1 MPVIEMPKK
10 EEPAHAS
17 QEGAEP
23 TPVRSEA
30 EDLLPERAEPSD
42 KEIIEKIQSDLMKS
56 LSTGAE
62 DDEPLVE
69 VTERNIPNE
78 DEVFN
83 DPPERV
89 KVEQPTP
96 LEEHDSSAQPTEFD
110 PAPRTKRKYVRKK
123 PMTDKQRDHLARI
136 RQIANEKRK
145 QKKLEAEQ
153 LKKEKEEQKEKEKE
167 EARIKKAEERILK
180 KQREEQEQINR
191 VNNQNNQNN
200 IKAPQP
206 QTGFTR
212 EDMEKAMFSAISSY
226 ETIRKAEKAEKKK
239 RELAEARERQ
249 MTRTLQQAIQ
259 PNKPPDQWRQF
270 FS

>member
-10 EEPAHAS
+10 EEPAP
-17 QEGAEP
+17 EP
-23 TPVRSEA
+23 TPMA

-56 LSTGAE
+56 QSLAE

-89 KVEQPTP
+89 KVEQPHTDRTM
-96 LEEHDSSAQPTEFD
+96 EEEETPTEFD

-180 KQREEQEQINR
+180 KQREAEEKQKEQIN
-191 VNNQNNQNN
+191 QAQQ
-200 IKAPQP
+200 APQP
-206 QTGFTR
+206 QTVNTGFTR

>member
-10 EEPAHAS
+10 EEP
-17 QEGAEP
+17 
-23 TPVRSEA
+23 V

-56 LSTGAE
+56 LPE

-69 VTERNIPNE
+69 VTERNIPSE

-89 KVEQPTP
+89 KVEQP
-96 LEEHDSSAQPTEFD
+96 LEEETPTEFD

-191 VNNQNNQNN
+191 VNQ
-200 IKAPQP
+200 APPQP
-206 QTGFTR
+206 QAVNTGFTR

>member
-10 EEPAHAS
+10 EEP
-17 QEGAEP
+17 
-23 TPVRSEA
+23 TPME

-56 LSTGAE
+56 LPE

-89 KVEQPTP
+89 KVEQP
-96 LEEHDSSAQPTEFD
+96 LEEETPTEFD
-110 PAPRTKRKYVRKK
+110 PEPRTKRKYVRKK

-145 QKKLEAEQ
+145 QNKLEAEQ
-153 LKKEKEEQKEKEKE
+153 LKKKKEEQKEKEKE

-191 VNNQNNQNN
+191 VNQ
-200 IKAPQP
+200 APPQP
-206 QTGFTR
+206 QAVNTGFTR

>member
-10 EEPAHAS
+10 EEP
-17 QEGAEP
+17 
-23 TPVRSEA
+23 TPME
-30 EDLLPERAEPSD
+30 EHDLSALPERAEPSD

-56 LSTGAE
+56 LPE

-89 KVEQPTP
+89 KVEQP
-96 LEEHDSSAQPTEFD
+96 LEDPQPTEFD
-110 PAPRTKRKYVRKK
+110 PEPRTKRKYVRKK

-191 VNNQNNQNN
+191 VNQ
-200 IKAPQP
+200 APPQP
-206 QTGFTR
+206 QAVNTGFTR

>member
-1 MPVIEMPKK
+1 MPVIEMKK
-10 EEPAHAS
+10 ETPEP
-17 QEGAEP
+17 
-23 TPVRSEA
+23 V

-56 LSTGAE
+56 LPE

-69 VTERNIPNE
+69 VTERNIPTE
-78 DEVFN
+78 DQVFN
-83 DPPERV
+83 DPPPKI
-89 KVEQPTP
+89 KVEQP
-96 LEEHDSSAQPTEFD
+96 LEEETPTEFD
-110 PAPRTKRKYVRKK
+110 PHQSTKRKYVRKK

-145 QKKLEAEQ
+145 QKKLETEQ

-180 KQREEQEQINR
+180 KQREEQEKINQAQQPR
-191 VNNQNNQNN
+191 VA
-200 IKAPQP
+200 APREP

-212 EDMEKAMFSAISSY
+212 DDMEKAMFSAIASY
-226 ETIRKAEKAEKKK
+226 ETIRKKEKEDKKK
-239 RELAEARERQ
+239 RLLAEERQRQ

-270 FS
+270 FA

>member
-10 EEPAHAS
+10 EEPAP
-17 QEGAEP
+17 EP
-23 TPVRSEA
+23 TPMA

-56 LSTGAE
+56 QSLAE

-180 KQREEQEQINR
+180 KQREAEEKQKEQINR
-191 VNNQNNQNN
+191 VNQAQQ
-200 IKAPQP
+200 APQP
-206 QTGFTR
+206 QAVNTGFTR

>member
-10 EEPAHAS
+10 EEP
-17 QEGAEP
+17 
-23 TPVRSEA
+23 V

-56 LSTGAE
+56 LPE

-69 VTERNIPNE
+69 VTERNIPSE

-89 KVEQPTP
+89 KVEQP
-96 LEEHDSSAQPTEFD
+96 LEEETPTEFD

-191 VNNQNNQNN
+191 VNQ
-200 IKAPQP
+200 APPQP
-206 QTGFTR
+206 QVVNTGFTR

>member
-1 MPVIEMPKK
+1 MSEVIGENTFLKLRQQKDQMK
-10 EEPAHAS
+10 
-17 QEGAEP
+17 AELEQ
-23 TPVRSEA
+23 V
-30 EDLLPERAEPSD
+30 
-42 KEIIEKIQSDLMKS
+42 KIQ
-56 LSTGAE
+56 
-62 DDEPLVE
+62 
-69 VTERNIPNE
+69 
-78 DEVFN
+78 
-83 DPPERV
+83 
-89 KVEQPTP
+89 
-96 LEEHDSSAQPTEFD
+96 
-110 PAPRTKRKYVRKK
+110 
-123 PMTDKQRDHLARI
+123 RD
-136 RQIANEKRK
+136 IALRK

-180 KQREEQEQINR
+180 KQREEQEKINQAQQPR
-191 VNNQNNQNN
+191 V
-200 IKAPQP
+200 APQP

>member
-10 EEPAHAS
+10 EEPAP
-17 QEGAEP
+17 EP
-23 TPVRSEA
+23 TPMA

-56 LSTGAE
+56 QSLAE

-89 KVEQPTP
+89 KVEQP

-136 RQIANEKRK
+136 REIANEKRK
-145 QKKLEAEQ
+145 QKKIEMEQ

-180 KQREEQEQINR
+180 KQREAEEKQKEQIN
-191 VNNQNNQNN
+191 QAQQ
-200 IKAPQP
+200 APQP
-206 QTGFTR
+206 QAVNTGFTR

>member
-23 TPVRSEA
+23 V

-56 LSTGAE
+56 LSD

-83 DPPERV
+83 HDTLPPPKI
-89 KVEQPTP
+89 KVEQP
-96 LEEHDSSAQPTEFD
+96 LEETPTEFN
-110 PAPRTKRKYVRKK
+110 PQPTGKRKYVRKK

-145 QKKLEAEQ
+145 QKKLEMEQ

-191 VNNQNNQNN
+191 VNQ
-200 IKAPQP
+200 APPQP
-206 QTGFTR
+206 HSVGVGFTR

-259 PNKPPDQWRQF
+259 PNNPPDQWRQF

>member
-10 EEPAHAS
+10 EEPAP
-17 QEGAEP
+17 EP
-23 TPVRSEA
+23 V

-56 LSTGAE
+56 LPE

-69 VTERNIPNE
+69 VTERNIPSE

-89 KVEQPTP
+89 KVEQP
-96 LEEHDSSAQPTEFD
+96 LEEETPTEFD

-191 VNNQNNQNN
+191 VNQ
-200 IKAPQP
+200 APPQP
-206 QTGFTR
+206 QVVNTGFTR

>member
-10 EEPAHAS
+10 EEP
-17 QEGAEP
+17 
-23 TPVRSEA
+23 V
-30 EDLLPERAEPSD
+30 EDLLPERAEPTD
-42 KEIIEKIQSDLMKS
+42 KEIIEKIQNDLMES
-56 LSTGAE
+56 LP
-62 DDEPLVE
+62 DNDEPLVE
-69 VTERNIPNE
+69 VTERNIPTE

-83 DPPERV
+83 DPPPKT
-89 KVEQPTP
+89 KVEQP
-96 LEEHDSSAQPTEFD
+96 LEDLPPTEFD

-136 RQIANEKRK
+136 REIANEKRK

-180 KQREEQEQINR
+180 KQREEQERINR
-191 VNNQNNQNN
+191 VNQAQQPRV
-200 IKAPQP
+200 ASQP
-206 QTGFTR
+206 QIGFTR
-212 EDMEKAMFSAISSY
+212 EDMEKAMFSAIASY
-226 ETIRKAEKAEKKK
+226 ETIRKKEKEDKKK
-239 RELAEARERQ
+239 RLLAEERQRQ

>member
-10 EEPAHAS
+10 EEPTHAS

-23 TPVRSEA
+23 V

-56 LSTGAE
+56 LPE

-96 LEEHDSSAQPTEFD
+96 MEEEETPTEFD

-191 VNNQNNQNN
+191 VNQ
-200 IKAPQP
+200 APPQP
-206 QTGFTR
+206 QAVNTGFTR
-212 EDMEKAMFSAISSY
+212 EDMEKAMFSAIASY

-239 RELAEARERQ
+239 KELAEARERQ